1 MRRAIIYLDGSP
13 NDKESLGFAL
23 SFCESLN
30 CRLTVSL
37 ILPPEEIMPAAMDS
51 VVTVI
56 DNRAEHDAAQALG
69 RAAYK
74 EMCTGKPFVDYVES
88 PLGIVDAIA
97 EGGHLYD
104 VTLLERLNST
114 EGSEVTDF
122 NAALFDSGAP
132 VLISPP
138 GHAIWKADHATLVWN
153 NTMQAA
159 RAIRSSVPILKK
171 AKSVVVLTNSANEA
185 ADADEV
191 KRYLACHEVVAEAK
205 TYRSENL
212 TARGRGKAVL
222 AAATEAGSDFLV
234 MGAFGESQ
242 ISALLGLGRATE
254 KIVTACKIPVL
265 VQA

>member
-1 MRRAIIYLDGSP
+1 MRRATIYLDGSP

-23 SFCESLN
+23 SFCEKLN
-30 CRLTVSL
+30 CRLTVTL

-74 EMCTGKPFVDYVES
+74 DMCAGKPFVDYTES
-88 PLGIVDAIA
+88 PLGVVDAIA
-97 EGGHLYD
+97 EGGYLFD
-104 VTLLERLNST
+104 VTILERLTST

-122 NAALFDSGAP
+122 NAALFNSGAP
-132 VLISPP
+132 VLIAPP
-138 GHAIWKADHATLVWN
+138 GKAGWVGGHATLVWN
-153 NTMQAA
+153 NTIQAG
-159 RAIRSSVPILKK
+159 RAIRSAVPILRR
-171 AKSVVVLTNSANEA
+171 AKTVTILTNSANAA
-185 ADADEV
+185 ADPDEV
-191 KRYLACHEVVAEAK
+191 KRYLASHEVVAEAK
-205 TYRSENL
+205 NYRSENL
-212 TARGRGKAVL
+212 TARGRGRAVL
-222 AAATEAGSDFLV
+222 AAAEEAGSDVLV